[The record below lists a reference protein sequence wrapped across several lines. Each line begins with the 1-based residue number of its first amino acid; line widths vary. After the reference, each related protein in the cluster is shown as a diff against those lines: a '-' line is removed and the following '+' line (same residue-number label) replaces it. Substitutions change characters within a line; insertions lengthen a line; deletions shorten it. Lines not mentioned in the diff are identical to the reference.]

1 VLHFGYLGSV
11 LMNKYCQG
19 PKCHTYMTTDRKR
32 GIKGSKYY
40 QTRTVGRY
48 GYGDGSFCTMNCQGD
63 WWAKHGTRAID
74 HFGRLHEPIRL
85 VPENAWVKDYDYEY
99 INNTSVYTHHFKNKL
114 TDERIL
120 LTEAQYNDNDY
131 TIERIRG

>member
-1 VLHFGYLGSV
+1 
-11 LMNKYCQG
+11 MNKFCQG
-19 PKCHTYMTTDRKR
+19 PLCHTYMTTDRKR
-32 GIKGSKYY
+32 GMKGSKYF

-48 GYGDGSFCTMNCQGD
+48 GYGDNHFCTTICLGD

-85 VPENAWVKDYDYEY
+85 APENAWIKDY
-99 INNTSVYTHHFKNKL
+99 TWGSGGSTTHYFVNKL
-114 TDERIL
+114 TTERIP
-120 LTEAQYNDNDY
+120 LTQDQYNDTNY